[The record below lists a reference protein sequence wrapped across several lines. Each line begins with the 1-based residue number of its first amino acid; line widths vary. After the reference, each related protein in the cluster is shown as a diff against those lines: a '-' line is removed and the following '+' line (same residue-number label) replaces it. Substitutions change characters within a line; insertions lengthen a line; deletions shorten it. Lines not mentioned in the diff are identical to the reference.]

1 MSTASQRRQMFFKT
15 VRRNA
20 KLLLRSKLGVAG
32 IAIIL
37 FFLVIAVFAPFLT
50 GNDPVYGISV
60 SSPYSYPQWSSVLP
74 RYQGL
79 PATTYPLQGA
89 GFDSQ
94 SDLQKWTVSGSNY
107 TVGIT
112 QGLNVPGENRT
123 VSALDL
129 NQTFIANASKIPRGL
144 LPAQLLYGMSQP
156 FDFTTKPPTSFNI
169 YADVRPLSMSN
180 ISLFYINFVISSPT
194 HNYTLGSVGSY
205 TIRTQIQFTPDDV
218 GHWRRVT
225 ISSGLLPTAG
235 NPDFPITANPATVI
249 FAKQGTYN
257 FALQF
262 LAVGSGNHS
271 SYSVQ
276 VGDLSFQI
284 VGRTYGVLGTDIYGR
299 DVWSQFVWG
308 SRISFL
314 VGVLSALGAVGI
326 GTITGLAAGFIGG
339 WTDESISRIT
349 DFFLVIP
356 FLPLVTVVVFFIG
369 QNQVLYQGVYYWIIV
384 IFVVLS
390 WPTITR
396 IVRSQVLSV
405 KERQFVEASRALGG
419 ESGHIIR
426 KHILPNVLGLVYA
439 QAALL
444 VPGFILTEAA
454 LDFLAVSLHPINTI
468 TWGIMLTDALN
479 SAALTNAAVDYAWW
493 WFLPPGIAIALLS
506 LAFVMVGFA
515 LDQVFN
521 PKLRER

>member
-1 MSTASQRRQMFFKT
+1 MLVRSM
-15 VRRNA
+15 RRNTG
-20 KLLLRSKLGVAG
+20 LLLRSKLGLAG

-37 FFLVIAVFAPFLT
+37 FFLILAVFAPFLT
-50 GNDPVYGISV
+50 SNDPINGDLV
-60 SSPYSYPQWSSVLP
+60 SSPYSFPSWSTIFP

-79 PATTYPLQGA
+79 AATSYPLQGTDYA
-89 GFDSQ
+89 TE
-94 SDLQKWTVSGSNY
+94 SDLGYWTVSASNY
-107 TVGIT
+107 TFAPAG
-112 QGLNVPGENRT
+112 GLNVPGQAKP
-123 VSALDL
+123 VSAFLL
-129 NQTFIANASKIPRGL
+129 NQSFVPNPGKVPAGL
-144 LPAQLLYGMSQP
+144 VPAQLVYSMSQP
-156 FDFTTKPPTSFNI
+156 FDFTTSPPTYFNI
-169 YADVRPLSMSN
+169 TAQVRLQSISN
-180 ISLFYINFVISSPT
+180 VSQFYLNFVISTPT
-194 HNYTLGSVGSY
+194 HNYTLGSVNSF
-205 TIRTQIQFTPDDV
+205 TIRSQIQFLPRDV
-218 GHWRRVT
+218 GTWRT
-225 ISSGLLPTAG
+225 LSFSSALLPTAG

-249 FAKQGTYN
+249 FAHPGTYR
-257 FALQF
+257 FAFQA
-262 LAVGSGNHS
+262 LAVGTGSHAA
-271 SYSVQ
+271 YALQ
-276 VGDLSFQI
+276 VGGLSLKI
-284 VGRTYGVLGTDIYGR
+284 VGRTYGPLGTDIYGR

-314 VGVLSALGAVGI
+314 VGIVSALGSVGI
-326 GTITGLAAGFIGG
+326 GTVTGLAAGYIGG
-339 WTDESISRIT
+339 WIDELISRTT

-356 FLPLVTVVVFFIG
+356 FLPLVTVIVFVIG
-369 QNQVLYQGVYYWIIV
+369 QNQLLYQGIYYWIIL

-419 ESGHIIR
+419 DSGHIIR
-426 KHILPNVLGLVYA
+426 KHVLPNVLGLVYA

-454 LDFLAVSLHPINTI
+454 LDFLAISLHPINTI

-479 SAALTNAAVDYAWW
+479 NAALTNAGVDYAWW

>member
-1 MSTASQRRQMFFKT
+1 MSTRSQRRRMLLRSI
-15 VRRNA
+15 RRNTG
-20 KLLLRSKLGVAG
+20 LLMRSKLGVAG

-37 FFLVIAVFAPFLT
+37 FFLIIAIFAPYLT
-50 GNDPVYGISV
+50 SNDPINGQLV
-60 SSPYSYPQWSSVLP
+60 SAPYSYPQWATIFP

-79 PATTYPLQGA
+79 AATSYPLQGT
-89 GFDSQ
+89 SYSSR
-94 SDLQKWTVSGSNY
+94 SDLSYWTVAASNY
-107 TVGIT
+107 SLGTAVGL
-112 QGLNVPGENRT
+112 GVPG
-123 VSALDL
+123 VAKPVDAFVL
-129 NQTFIANASKIPRGL
+129 NQSFVPQPSKVSTGL
-144 LPAQLLYGMSQP
+144 IPAQLTYSMSQP
-156 FDFTTKPPTSFNI
+156 FSFTTKPPNYFNI
-169 YADVRPLSMSN
+169 TADVRILSLTNVST
-180 ISLFYINFVISSPT
+180 LYLNFVISSPT
-194 HNYTLGSVGSY
+194 HNFTLGSTYSY
-205 TIRTQIQFTPDDV
+205 TIRSQIQFGPSDV
-218 GHWRRVT
+218 GRWRT
-225 ISSGLLPTAG
+225 MSISSGLLPTAG
-235 NPDFPITANPATVI
+235 NPDFPITAIPSTIV
-249 FAKQGTYN
+249 FAHPGTYR
-257 FALQF
+257 FAFQV
-262 LAVGSGNHS
+262 LAVGSGGHA

-276 VGDLSFQI
+276 VGNMLFKI
-284 VGRTYGVLGTDIYGR
+284 VGSTYGPLGTDVYGI

-314 VGVLSALGAVGI
+314 VGVVSALGSVGI
-326 GTITGLAAGFIGG
+326 GTVTGLAAGYIGG
-339 WTDESISRIT
+339 WCDELISRTT

-356 FLPLVTVVVFFIG
+356 FLPLVTVIVFVIG
-369 QNQVLYQGVYYWIIV
+369 QNATLYQGIYYWIIV

-419 ESGHIIR
+419 DSGHIIR

-454 LDFLAVSLHPINTI
+454 LDFLAISLHPINTI
-468 TWGIMLTDALN
+468 TWGIMLTNALN
-479 SAALTNAAVDYAWW
+479 SAALTNASVDYAWW

>member
-1 MSTASQRRQMFFKT
+1 MIRSM
-15 VRRNA
+15 RRNTG
-20 KLLLRSKLGVAG
+20 LLLRSRLGVAG

-37 FFLVIAVFAPFLT
+37 FFLVLAVFAPYLT
-50 GNDPVYGISV
+50 SNDPINGQLV
-60 SSPYSYPQWSSVLP
+60 SSPYSYPQWATVFP

-79 PATTYPLQGA
+79 AATQYPLQGA
-89 GFDSQ
+89 SYASN
-94 SDLQKWTVSGSNY
+94 SDLSYWTVTASNY
-107 TVGIT
+107 SLGTVA
-112 QGLNVPGENRT
+112 GLRVPAQTKT
-123 VSALDL
+123 VNAFEL
-129 NQTFIANASKIPRGL
+129 NQTFVPQASKISTGL
-144 LPAQLLYGMSQP
+144 IPAQLVYGMSQP
-156 FDFTTKPPTSFNI
+156 FAFSTKPPTFFNI
-169 YADVRPLSMSN
+169 TAQVRLRSLSNVSV
-180 ISLFYINFVISSPT
+180 LYLNFVISSQT
-194 HNYTLGSVGSY
+194 HNYTLGSVNSY
-205 TIRTQIQFTPDDV
+205 TVRSQIQFAQADV
-218 GHWRRVT
+218 GRWRALSL
-225 ISSGLLPTAG
+225 SSGLLANSG
-235 NPDFPITANPATVI
+235 NPDFPITAIPATVV
-249 FAKQGTYN
+249 FAHPGGYRFTVQV
-257 FALQF
+257 
-262 LAVGSGNHS
+262 LAVGSGSHA
-271 SYSVQ
+271 SYSLQ
-276 VGDLSFQI
+276 VGNLSFKI
-284 VGRTYGVLGTDIYGR
+284 VGTTYGPLGTDVYGR

-314 VGVLSALGAVGI
+314 VGIVSALGSVGI
-326 GTITGLAAGFIGG
+326 GTITGLAAGYIGG
-339 WTDESISRIT
+339 WSDELISRTT

-356 FLPLVTVVVFFIG
+356 FLPLVTVIVFVIG
-369 QNQVLYQGVYYWIIV
+369 QNQVLYQGIYYWIIL
-384 IFVVLS
+384 IFIILS

-419 ESGHIIR
+419 SSGHIIR

-454 LDFLAVSLHPINTI
+454 LDFLAISLHPINTV

-479 SAALTNAAVDYAWW
+479 NAALTNAGVDYAWW